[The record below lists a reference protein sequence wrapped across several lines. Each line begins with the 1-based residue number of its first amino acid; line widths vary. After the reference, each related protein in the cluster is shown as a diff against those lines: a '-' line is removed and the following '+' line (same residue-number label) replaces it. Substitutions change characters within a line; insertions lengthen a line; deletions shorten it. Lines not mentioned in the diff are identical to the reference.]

1 MTFKKDFFLKG
12 EIRQARIYSTA
23 FGIYELELNG
33 KKMGN
38 DYFAPGYT
46 SYKHQLQYQMYDIT
60 EELRKQNQLVAVVGG
75 GWAAGSYTYK
85 RMNRIYAKRQ
95 AFLGEI
101 HILYKDGT
109 QEIISTDETWQVTEN
124 GNFGRRNFMMVKSM
138 MRL

>member
-1 MTFKKDFFLKG
+1 M
-12 EIRQARIYSTA
+12 
-23 FGIYELELNG
+23 
-33 KKMGN
+33 
-38 DYFAPGYT
+38 
-46 SYKHQLQYQMYDIT
+46 
-60 EELRKQNQLVAVVGG
+60 AVVGG

-124 GNFGRRNFMMVKSM
+124 GNFREAEFYDGEVYDATVNLEKSFFHNAESIEKVKIRPQLLAQYGS
-138 MRL
+138 LVKAHEQFVTNILSDISVGYADL